1 MTETVT
7 ISREDYH
14 RLLNAQ
20 QDLEDSRDI
29 GRTMVEVT
37 SGAPVFTSADLDEYL
52 AAATPLAFW
61 RKRAG
66 KTQAALAA
74 EIGVSRE
81 TLAQMEEGSCE
92 GSVGVLVKLARTLGV
107 KLDDLVDA

>member
-7 ISREDYH
+7 ISREDYR

-20 QDLEDSRDI
+20 QDLEDFRDVD
-29 GRTMVEVT
+29 RAMAEVAA
-37 SGAPVFTSADLDEYL
+37 GAPVFTDAEVGEYV

-61 RKRAG
+61 RKRSG

-74 EIGVSRE
+74 EIGVSHAS
-81 TLAQMEEGSCE
+81 LDQMESGHEEGSIR
-92 GSVGVLVKLARTLGV
+92 VLVKLARALGIKV
-107 KLDDLVDA
+107 DDLLDE